1 MSRGRLKRLVVA
13 SLWLVAFLAMFSQL
27 RADSVEQGAPPPA
40 APPGPG
46 QGPPT
51 PKPTEIV
58 KHLEDVRRHLNATRG
73 RDDDSNRVLGVAQR
87 VLQRAE
93 QQVKAKD
100 YFSADRSIGAAD
112 AFLHVAEHAD
122 HLVEGPKGPVP
133 RQPEIADHL
142 QHVYFRLQQ
151 ADFFSLTSRDPDGK
165 ELSLMARKFYEES
178 RKQYEVGNWFGA
190 DEYAKS
196 ADDLLR
202 GLENL
207 AQAATPGPS
216 LPPRPR

>member
-1 MSRGRLKRLVVA
+1 MHS
-13 SLWLVAFLAMFSQL
+13 SP
-27 RADSVEQGAPPPA
+27 DSVSAIIPA
-40 APPGPG
+40 RN
-46 QGPPT
+46 
-51 PKPTEIV
+51 E
-58 KHLEDVRRHLNATRG
+58 
-73 RDDDSNRVLGVAQR
+73 RDTIARAVLS
-87 VLQRAE
+87 L
-93 QQVKAKD
+93 
-100 YFSADRSIGAAD
+100 S
-112 AFLHVAEHAD
+112 
-122 HLVEGPKGPVP
+122 

-151 ADFFSLTSRDPDGK
+151 ADFFSRTSRDPDGK

-178 RKQYEVGNWFGA
+178 QKQFEAGNWFGA

-207 AQAATPGPS
+207 AQAAAPGPS